1 MEEMSMSIPSESIP
15 LVNSAD
21 VDWQEHPRVKN
32 VFMKTLLT
40 AADNPLANFN
50 LVKVP
55 VGGLV
60 TRHLHVEEV
69 ETIYMLAGK
78 SELILGEQRI
88 PFHAGTIV
96 AIPKGLEHELI
107 NVGEITV
114 ELLTIFT
121 PPLT

>member
-1 MEEMSMSIPSESIP
+1 MSIPSESIS

-55 VGGLV
+55 VGGFV

-69 ETIYMLAGK
+69 ETIYMLAGE
-78 SELILGEQRI
+78 SELILGEQRV
-88 PFHAGTIV
+88 PFYAGTIV